1 MGVTVQNRTGLC
13 RTKSLKTISLT
24 SAHSSS
30 LIKAQECCKSVCFTA
45 CGATSLFPYAAAAA
59 AAAAW
64 TLWHCWTQHI
74 LSLLQVYLCM
84 CPAEAVLHSSHYAE
98 WLIQLVA
105 RVQQAFLSL
114 WAAAC
119 YLWCRICFRLQLWD
133 PSASDLPR
141 ISRAGDWLTG
151 AFLMA
156 MWNSVRGSCSVR
168 RCVCVRACV
177 RVCVHRKHNVT
188 LTTIYGGHWGRTAS
202 VRRWTEEERGSRR
215 YLRVFRSVCENMPNV
230 WVCVRVRER
239 GRLRRV

>member
-1 MGVTVQNRTGLC
+1 MPFGSTEAPAFGLCHSGGEKVSYYSNLGASTWPVVFRRTRGSFWRAAFDVFMGVTVQNRTGLC

-114 WAAAC
+114 
-119 YLWCRICFRLQLWD
+119 
-133 PSASDLPR
+133 
-141 ISRAGDWLTG
+141 
-151 AFLMA
+151 
-156 MWNSVRGSCSVR
+156 
-168 RCVCVRACV
+168 
-177 RVCVHRKHNVT
+177 
-188 LTTIYGGHWGRTAS
+188 
-202 VRRWTEEERGSRR
+202 
-215 YLRVFRSVCENMPNV
+215 
-230 WVCVRVRER
+230 
-239 GRLRRV
+239 